1 MAATRSQD
9 INGTVIAML
18 RTLGCDA
25 PVILPVHD
33 LTIDLGI
40 DSTELIELA
49 ILARDELGLSI
60 KPDLR
65 SMGTVSDLTAELSR
79 LLNGEQANV

>member
-1 MAATRSQD
+1 MSTGQSENVENVVIGLLRS
-9 INGTVIAML
+9 
-18 RTLGCDA
+18 LGCDA
-25 PVILPVHD
+25 PLILPVHD

-49 ILARDELGLSI
+49 ILVRDQFGLSI

-65 SMGTVSDLTAELSR
+65 SMGTVSELTLELSR
-79 LLNGEQANV
+79 LLEKENKSA

>member
-1 MAATRSQD
+1 MPSVEPRN
-9 INGTVIAML
+9 IEGTVIGML

-25 PVILPVHD
+25 PLILPVHD
-33 LTIDLGI
+33 LSIDLGI

-49 ILARDELGLSI
+49 ILARDKFGLSI

-79 LLNGEQANV
+79 LLNCERTSG